1 MDQRLKDAA
10 QAGDIEALYAL
21 IREDA
26 FVLKRIDE
34 LPIVDTPLHIA
45 ASAGHVDFAMEIV
58 NLKASFTRKLNP
70 DGFSPMHLA
79 LQNGK
84 EVMVLWLLDV
94 DKDLVR
100 VKARG
105 GKTPLHD
112 AAEIGNLLSCLDGF
126 FDACP
131 ESIQDV
137 TNQGDTAL
145 HIALRSK
152 KIKAFEKL
160 MDWLRCSIFIDAQ
173 FWQEELLNWK
183 NKQGDTLLHIAASSD
198 QIQVVKMLIGKR
210 NVVKDIKNLDGETAM
225 DILRRHLTDRD
236 IRDMQ
241 KSASGFLSSLL
252 KSVRFNQIQVGVKE
266 RSKITQLFLSLLVYL
281 GRTNKETPRET
292 RDALLLVDTLIVT
305 ATYQATLS
313 PPGGVWQGSADM
325 NSHIRISNSTTEA
338 TSPHFTGTSVMSSE
352 TFRLFFLANTFLFLV
367 TSLRILMTFFQNLNK
382 VSFTHVSIV
391 WLLCSCIFSLIVIA
405 PTDRLSRGF
414 RVVFY
419 FYIAIVVFIL

>member
-10 QAGDIEALYAL
+10 QAGDIDALYAL

-173 FWQEELLNWK
+173 FWQENSLTGK
-183 NKQGDTLLHIAASSD
+183 TSKATPCCTLLLQAIKSRCSE
-198 QIQVVKMLIGKR
+198 
-210 NVVKDIKNLDGETAM
+210 NV
-225 DILRRHLTDRD
+225 DR
-236 IRDMQ
+236 
-241 KSASGFLSSLL
+241 K
-252 KSVRFNQIQVGVKE
+252 
-266 RSKITQLFLSLLVYL
+266 TQ
-281 GRTNKETPRET
+281 
-292 RDALLLVDTLIVT
+292 
-305 ATYQATLS
+305 
-313 PPGGVWQGSADM
+313 
-325 NSHIRISNSTTEA
+325 
-338 TSPHFTGTSVMSSE
+338 
-352 TFRLFFLANTFLFLV
+352 
-367 TSLRILMTFFQNLNK
+367 
-382 VSFTHVSIV
+382 
-391 WLLCSCIFSLIVIA
+391 CC
-405 PTDRLSRGF
+405 
-414 RVVFY
+414 
-419 FYIAIVVFIL
+419 